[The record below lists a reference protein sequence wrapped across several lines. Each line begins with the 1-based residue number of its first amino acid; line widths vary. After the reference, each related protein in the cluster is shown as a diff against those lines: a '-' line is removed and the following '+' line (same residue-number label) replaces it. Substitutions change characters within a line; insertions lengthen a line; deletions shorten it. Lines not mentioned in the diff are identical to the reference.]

1 MADQKREIWIHRI
14 SHHYNVAKPLLD
26 EQGYLTIGY
35 SDINDPRLDFL
46 KRNLFKDFSS
56 FNAFIKTTKHYNAS
70 RFSLHRFLA
79 LFKAGDIIVVPDLE
93 AFSIYEVVESSKT
106 IRGCTITPFKAINGL
121 DVTIGKADR
130 NLYTNEGTKLID
142 LGFAVK
148 VKPLSVTGQNGR
160 TRDCIDLPVSDF
172 ADELLASALKIKS
185 INGDITHLTKSVDNA
200 IRIYKN

>member
-1 MADQKREIWIHRI
+1 MPDQKREIWIHRI

-35 SDINDPRLDFL
+35 ADLNDPRSDFL

-79 LFKAGDIIVVPDLE
+79 LFKTGDLIVVPDLE
-93 AFSIYEVVESSKT
+93 AFSIYEVVEGSKT
-106 IRGCTITPFKAINGL
+106 IRGCTITPFKTL
-121 DVTIGKADR
+121 QEQEVTIGKTDR
-130 NLYTNEGTKLID
+130 NLYTHDGTKMID

-148 VKPLSVTGQNGR
+148 VKPVSIVGLNGR
-160 TRDCIDLPVSDF
+160 TKDCVDLPISDF

-185 INGDITHLTKSVDNA
+185 INGDITHLTKSVENA
-200 IRIYKN
+200 LRIYKN